1 MLIYRQKTS
10 TLPDPQ
16 KIAQQILDLYNYIN
30 NYIVMNKNY
39 LRTLPA
45 QWRSVSKAFTAL
57 GDEHR
62 QRILLTFE
70 PGERLNVSQI
80 VAVSSLS
87 RSAVDHHLRVLREA
101 EVLLSEK
108 VGKEV
113 YLWINKPLL
122 LQVMKDVRDYVKN
135 KT

>member
-1 MLIYRQKTS
+1 
-10 TLPDPQ
+10 
-16 KIAQQILDLYNYIN
+16 
-30 NYIVMNKNY
+30 MNKHY
-39 LRTLPA
+39 LRALPA

-62 QRILLTFE
+62 QRILLIFE

-101 EVLLSEK
+101 QVLLSEK

-135 KT
+135 KS